1 MATARV
7 SRAPWLKTPIVEL
20 NSGLVAIIG
29 ARGSGKTALADMIA
43 TGANAQTA
51 GQREASFL
59 NRASSPVNHL
69 GDAEVDLIW
78 GDRENTGAV
87 LQPQPFWDGQ
97 EDVRYLS
104 QHFVERLCASSGIA
118 TELRQAMERVVFETT
133 NPTDRL
139 EADGFE
145 ELAERLLEP
154 VRMRYWDLQ
163 RQIDTIADAI
173 VQEDIQVER
182 LPQWKVERTNLA
194 KKIEGAQ
201 AELAKLIPKGNEERA
216 KALAALEALCAGA
229 QATVESLRRREK
241 RVQDLAAALTHL
253 EETTEPTRFAAM
265 KQQFSNAELLDGEWD
280 ALRMRFAGDRKAAIA
295 SAAERAAAAVKRA
308 TEEDPGIKIDHCC
321 PN

>member
-1 MATARV
+1 
-7 SRAPWLKTPIVEL
+7 
-20 NSGLVAIIG
+20 
-29 ARGSGKTALADMIA
+29 
-43 TGANAQTA
+43 
-51 GQREASFL
+51 
-59 NRASSPVNHL
+59 
-69 GDAEVDLIW
+69 
-78 GDRENTGAV
+78 
-87 LQPQPFWDGQ
+87 
-97 EDVRYLS
+97 
-104 QHFVERLCASSGIA
+104 
-118 TELRQAMERVVFETT
+118 
-133 NPTDRL
+133 
-139 EADGFE
+139 
-145 ELAERLLEP
+145 
-154 VRMRYWDLQ
+154 MRYWDLQ

-201 AELAKLIPKGNEERA
+201 AELAKLIPKGNEEQA

-295 SAAERAAAAVKRA
+295 SAAERAAAAVRRA